1 MQIETSFASQLYESA
16 RRLTPTEG
24 SDPASGPAGG
34 APDGI
39 TGTSGA
45 AFSEALAAAAGEMA
59 ESLRAGEV
67 ASRQALTGAGPGASR
82 GDVQSVVEALTSAE
96 MALQTAVAVRDRV
109 VEAYQE
115 VLRMP
120 I

>member
-1 MQIETSFASQLYESA
+1 MNIQNSFASQLYESA
-16 RRLTPTEG
+16 RRLAPDEASPVDTIGKVAEG
-24 SDPASGPAGG
+24 AGG
-34 APDGI
+34 A
-39 TGTSGA
+39 TSFA
-45 AFSEALAAAAGEMA
+45 DALAAASSEMSQTLLAGENA
-59 ESLRAGEV
+59 AQLAV
-67 ASRQALTGAGPGASR
+67 TGQ
-82 GDVQSVVEALTSAE
+82 GDVQSMVEALTATE